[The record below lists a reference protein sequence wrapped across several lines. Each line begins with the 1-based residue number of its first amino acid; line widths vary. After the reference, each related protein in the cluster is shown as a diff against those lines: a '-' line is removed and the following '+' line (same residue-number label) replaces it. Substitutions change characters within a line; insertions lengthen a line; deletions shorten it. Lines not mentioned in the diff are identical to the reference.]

1 MQTGKD
7 GTIYVINRDQMTTLN
22 RHYCVNC
29 IMDSQIVQE
38 IPNAVGNN
46 TNPPGQ
52 NYYGNPVYW
61 NNNLYFWGINDYLK
75 EYSLN
80 NGLLTTSPIHIAGDL
95 YGSAP
100 NDEAGGHLSVSSN
113 GNQNGIIWS
122 LSSEYYALT
131 GSSVLRAHDAS
142 NLNLLY
148 SSDITGGRDDPGG
161 ALKFTVPT
169 VANGKVYVGSG
180 AQLTVFGLFGPQLTI
195 TPAGNGFGRVT
206 SSPSGID
213 CGGVCSGQFAG
224 GTSITL
230 TATPLTGSTFA
241 GWSGGGCSGTG
252 TCTFTLSANK
262 TVTATFTHP

>member
-1 MQTGKD
+1 MSGNGPATDSAGNIYVATANGTFDTTMNGQGFPVFGDYGSSVLKLALSGGSLNVVDYFTTNNQSYLSSHDQDVGSGGILLLPDQPGANPHLLVQTGKD

-80 NGLLTTSPIHIAGDL
+80 NGLLTISPIHIAGDL

-161 ALKFTVPT
+161 ALKFT
-169 VANGKVYVGSG
+169 
-180 AQLTVFGLFGPQLTI
+180 
-195 TPAGNGFGRVT
+195 
-206 SSPSGID
+206 
-213 CGGVCSGQFAG
+213 
-224 GTSITL
+224 
-230 TATPLTGSTFA
+230 
-241 GWSGGGCSGTG
+241 
-252 TCTFTLSANK
+252 
-262 TVTATFTHP
+262 